1 MNKAAINIFVQ
12 ILCGH
17 KCSSNFFG
25 YIPKSVNA
33 GSFSKN
39 ILTLILWETAK
50 PPSSGC
56 ISLQSHQQWM
66 RVPIAPCLHQ
76 HLALSVFWIF
86 FFFLSW
92 HLIVVWICNSIMTCD
107 VEHPFIC
114 LFTICGEVSNK
125 LFCLLFVGFS
135 LLLRLKVSSLH
146 ILEDS
151 PLWNMSFANIFSLC
165 VACLLILMTVS
176 LVEKRF

>member
-1 MNKAAINIFVQ
+1 MRNCQAAFQWLYHFAIPSAVNESSYCSMPSPAFGFV
-12 ILCGH
+12 
-17 KCSSNFFG
+17 
-25 YIPKSVNA
+25 SV
-33 GSFSKN
+33 
-39 ILTLILWETAK
+39 LD
-50 PPSSGC
+50 
-56 ISLQSHQQWM
+56 
-66 RVPIAPCLHQ
+66 
-76 HLALSVFWIF
+76 F
-86 FFFLSW
+86 FFFLPW